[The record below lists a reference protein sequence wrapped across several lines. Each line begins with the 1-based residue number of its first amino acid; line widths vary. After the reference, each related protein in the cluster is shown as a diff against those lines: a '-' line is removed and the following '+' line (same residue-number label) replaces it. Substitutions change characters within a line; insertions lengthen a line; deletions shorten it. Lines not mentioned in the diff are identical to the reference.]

1 MSTALEVEIERGR
14 SRQQWVVR
22 IFWFFIALLVLLC
35 VAGAVYEAASERR
48 DRQRF
53 PQVGRS
59 IDVGGFTLNLDCRG
73 SGKPT
78 VILESGLGIP
88 AIGWQFVQPEI
99 AKFARVCSYDRA
111 GYGWSEAGPLPRTS
125 REIALELH
133 TLLRHAQIT
142 PPYILV
148 GHSFGGFN
156 IRLFN
161 QLYPGEAAGFVF
173 VDSSQE
179 DQETMMSRA
188 MLEANAKDLRELR
201 RMSSV
206 MGLLIDLGI
215 ARMGLSRTLGGQP
228 VPPDLREE
236 LIYLELD
243 RKYSEAILSEEASFD
258 DSAEEARG
266 AGTLGDKPV
275 IVLTAGAGGEVPG
288 VPKQDADDF
297 FAAWVGELQPRIAHL
312 STRSRQIVLLK
323 SHHLIPFEQPGAIV
337 DAVRNVAN
345 ETRRQALPSRRRS
358 P

>member
-1 MSTALEVEIERGR
+1 MNTALEVEIQRGR
-14 SRQQWVVR
+14 SLKQWVQR
-22 IFWFFIALLVLLC
+22 IFWFFIALVVLLGA
-35 VAGAVYEAASERR
+35 AGAGYQAASERR
-48 DRQRF
+48 DRERF

-59 IDVGGFTLNLDCRG
+59 IDVGGFTLNLDCTGTGR
-73 SGKPT
+73 PT

-88 AIGWQFVQPEI
+88 AIGWEFVQPEV
-99 AKFARVCSYDRA
+99 ARFARVCSYDRA
-111 GYGWSEAGPLPRTS
+111 GYAWSEAGSFPRTS

-133 TLLRHAQIT
+133 TLLQHAEIA

-161 QLYPGEAAGFVF
+161 ELYPGESAGFVF
-173 VDSSQE
+173 VDSSEE

-188 MLEANAKDLRELR
+188 MLEANAKDLRQLR

-215 ARMGLSRTLGGQP
+215 ARMGMSRTLDTQR
-228 VPPDLREE
+228 VPPELREE

-243 RKYSEAILSEEASFD
+243 PKYSKTILSEESSFD
-258 DSAEEARG
+258 DSAGEVRA

-275 IVLTAGAGGEVPG
+275 IVLTAGADGEIPG
-288 VPKQDADDF
+288 VPRQDADDF
-297 FAAWVGELQPRIAHL
+297 FAAWVGELQPRLAHL
-312 STRSRQIVLLK
+312 STRGRQIVLLK

-337 DAVRNVAN
+337 DAVREVVA
-345 ETRRQALPSRRRS
+345 ETRHKPPAPR
-358 P
+358 